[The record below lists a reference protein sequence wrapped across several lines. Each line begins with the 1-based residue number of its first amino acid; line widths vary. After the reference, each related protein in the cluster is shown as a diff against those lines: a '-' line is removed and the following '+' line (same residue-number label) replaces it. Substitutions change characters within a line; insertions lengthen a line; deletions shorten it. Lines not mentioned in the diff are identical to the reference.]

1 MTKKQIRK
9 FYHEKR
15 MALSGEVVADLQQKI
30 FNLFVSVK
38 LPEFRNILT
47 YSSLISKNEF
57 DISLINRYVHSLKPS
72 AVFALPR
79 IREIYQMDA
88 VEIELNAGEI
98 ISSSAPNQY
107 GIPEPINGTILDPM
121 EIDIVF
127 VPLLAFDEKGF
138 RVGYGKGYY
147 DRFLSRCRK
156 DILKIGFSFFEAE
169 PVIEDIDNYDV
180 PLNLCITPLNVYEF

>member
-1 MTKKQIRK
+1 
-9 FYHEKR
+9 
-15 MALSGEVVADLQQKI
+15 MALNKEVIADLQQKI
-30 FNLFVSVK
+30 FNRFLSVK
-38 LPEFRNILT
+38 LPDFHNILT
-47 YSSLISKNEF
+47 YSALVTKNEF
-57 DISLINRYVHSLKPS
+57 DISLINRYVHSINPS
-72 AVFALPR
+72 AMFALPR
-79 IREIYQMDA
+79 IREIYEMDA
-88 VEIELNAGEI
+88 INVELNADDI
-98 ISSSAPNQY
+98 NSPTASNQY
-107 GIPEPINGTILDPM
+107 GILEPINGTILEPM

-127 VPLLAFDEKGF
+127 VPLLAFDENGY

>member
-1 MTKKQIRK
+1 
-9 FYHEKR
+9 

-57 DISLINRYVHSLKPS
+57 DISLINRYVHSINPS
-72 AVFALPR
+72 ALFALPR
-79 IREIYQMDA
+79 IREISEMDA
-88 VEIELNAGEI
+88 VEVELNAEKI
-98 ISSSAPNQY
+98 ISSTALNQY
-107 GIPEPINGTILDPM
+107 GIPEPINGNILEPM

-147 DRFLSRCRK
+147 DRYLSRCRK
-156 DILKIGFSFFEAE
+156 DIFKIGFSFFEAE

>member
-1 MTKKQIRK
+1 
-9 FYHEKR
+9 
-15 MALSGEVVADLQQKI
+15 MALSAEVIADLQQKI
-30 FNLFVSVK
+30 FNRFLSVK
-38 LPEFRNILT
+38 LPEFKNILT
-47 YSSLISKNEF
+47 YSALVKKNEF
-57 DISLINRYVHSLKPS
+57 DISLINRYVHSINPS
-72 AVFALPR
+72 SVFALPR

-88 VEIELNAGEI
+88 IKIELNADSVT
-98 ISSSAPNQY
+98 SSTASNQY
-107 GIPEPINGTILDPM
+107 GILEPINGTILEPM
-121 EIDIVF
+121 NIDIVF
-127 VPLLAFDEKGF
+127 VPLLSFDENGY

>member
-1 MTKKQIRK
+1 MTKKQIRN

-15 MALSGEVVADLQQKI
+15 MALSAEVIADLQQKI
-30 FNLFVSVK
+30 FNRFLSVK
-38 LPEFRNILT
+38 LPEFKNILT
-47 YSSLISKNEF
+47 YSALVKKNEF
-57 DISLINRYVHSLKPS
+57 DISLINRYVHSINPF
-72 AVFALPR
+72 AMFALPR
-79 IREIYQMDA
+79 IREIYEMDA
-88 VEIELNAGEI
+88 INVELNADDI
-98 ISSSAPNQY
+98 NSPTASNQY
-107 GIPEPINGTILDPM
+107 GILEPINGTILETM

-127 VPLLAFDEKGF
+127 VPLLAFDENGY

-156 DILKIGFSFFEAE
+156 DILRIGFSFFEAE

>member
-1 MTKKQIRK
+1 
-9 FYHEKR
+9 

-38 LPEFRNILT
+38 LPKFRNILT

-57 DISLINRYVHSLKPS
+57 DISLINRYVHSINPS
-72 AVFALPR
+72 ALFALPR
-79 IREIYQMDA
+79 IREISEMDA
-88 VEIELNAGEI
+88 VEVELNAEKI
-98 ISSSAPNQY
+98 ISSSALNQY
-107 GIPEPINGTILDPM
+107 GIPEPINGTILEPM

-147 DRFLSRCRK
+147 DRYLSRCRK